1 MKIISLLDPVKTERT
16 ITNRY
21 VITTRYIKTKKSA
34 KTIL

>member
-21 VITTRYIKTKKSA
+21 VITKRYIKQ
-34 KTIL
+34 